1 MEKQAVTT
9 SHAPLPLGPYSQA
22 IKAGDFIFCSGQ
34 IAVNPESG
42 NLVTADIES
51 ETVQVLENLK
61 AVLEEAGSSL
71 DRVVKTAIFLRD
83 INDFAQV
90 NAVYKSYFTVTPPA
104 RSTVQVAGLPKGAAV
119 EIECIAL
126 TDSF

>member
-9 SHAPLPLGPYSQA
+9 SNAPAPLGPYSQA
-22 IKAGDFIFCSGQ
+22 IKAGSFIFCSGQ
-34 IAVNPESG
+34 IAVNPETG
-42 NLVTADIES
+42 NLVTADIRS
-51 ETVQVLENLK
+51 ETVQVLENLQ

-71 DRVVKTAIFLRD
+71 DSVIKTTIFLRD
-83 INDFAQV
+83 LNDFARV
-90 NAVYKSYFTVTPPA
+90 NAIYKFYFTGTPPA
-104 RSTVQVAGLPKGAAV
+104 RSTVQVSGLPKGAAV

>member
-9 SHAPLPLGPYSQA
+9 SHAPLPLWPYSQA